1 MAAGISMV
9 TGVLSSLVLNELSVI
24 DFQFLV
30 KEIKTMNN
38 ADAG

>member
-1 MAAGISMV
+1 MV